1 MAEQRKYH
9 AMRAHVEQLLAR
21 GWSISGRDP
30 VRLECGR
37 RVKVVRGGVLIDG

>member
-30 VRLECGR
+30 VRLECRGR
-37 RVKVVRGGVLIDG
+37 VMQVRGGALING